1 MGTRNRARRRLGG
14 AVLTVALTTVAW
26 SSPGAA
32 APAQDLVGHASAHG
46 MRMTYTVPAFLVTE
60 ELMDGGGPVSQAAV
74 DTLGRAS
81 AFGSL
86 PYPGATGIAGPA
98 LLGFVLGQPL
108 PVSYPF
114 YAAADYPVVPDS
126 EVRDPSGI
134 YDLHATADAGRSAGY
149 ASMGS
154 PAGAPGPVS
163 GSKAVTSAALED
175 DGSARIT
182 AESIDAGLSF
192 GDGMLTIVSV
202 VSRSVTTLGA
212 DGSAPVTVTELIIE
226 GARVGDQAVTIDAEG
241 IHPAGSTIPAS
252 SGSADGLNA
261 ALAATGLSARTISA
275 GGGAGDMLVVTSK
288 HPLPGTGAEGTFV
301 WRIGGA
307 STRITFGEAATGA

>member
-1 MGTRNRARRRLGG
+1 
-14 AVLTVALTTVAW
+14 
-26 SSPGAA
+26 
-32 APAQDLVGHASAHG
+32 